1 MNKNSMRLLIALSF
15 LFALQHAAYGFISL
29 EDYTSPLTPIVAV
42 IAYLAAVTMSIFGHK
57 TLQIPT
63 WQAVINLIFSVAMP
77 VLVLSQFPIE
87 IADSSGSFDT
97 WFVGAIGTLMAI
109 TTIRGHAIL
118 GWIGLVVMWIEVIAW
133 GGPAVIVT
141 TGLIGALIYVGAADG
156 MGRGLRSLISQT
168 EVQLAK
174 AVDIATNTARKTSGR
189 AERERLIQSTL
200 LTGIPELERIVSSN
214 GNINDADRREI
225 ALLEARFRDEIQGNA
240 ILNDAVRFEAREARQ
255 RGVTVS
261 FVDGGGLDEADDSSR
276 EAIHQSIASAIRST
290 HSGSIVIRAPRGESY
305 QVSIIATRPEALGP
319 DLWLRLP

>member
-1 MNKNSMRLLIALSF
+1 MNKNAMRILVAVSY

-29 EDYTSPLTPIVAV
+29 EDYTSTVTPV
-42 IAYLAAVTMSIFGHK
+42 IAVVSYLLAVTFSIFGHK

-63 WQAVINLIFSVAMP
+63 WLALINLALSVALP

-97 WFVGAIGTLMAI
+97 WFVGALSTLLAI
-109 TTIRGHAIL
+109 TTIRGHAII
-118 GWIGLVVMWIEVIAW
+118 GWIGLVALWIEVIAW

-141 TGLIGALIYVGAADG
+141 TGLVGALIYVGAADG

-168 EVQLAK
+168 ETQLAK
-174 AVDIATNTARKTSGR
+174 AVEIATNTARKTAGR
-189 AERERLIQSTL
+189 AERERLIQTTL

-214 GNINDADRREI
+214 GNLTDADRREI
-225 ALLEARFRDEIQGNA
+225 SFLEARFRDEIQGNSL
-240 ILNDAVRFEAREARQ
+240 LNDAVRFEAREARQ
-255 RGVTVS
+255 RGVTVN
-261 FVDGGGLDEADDSSR
+261 FVDGGGLDVADESAR

-290 HSGSIVIRAPRGESY
+290 QAGSIVIRAPRGESY

>member
-1 MNKNSMRLLIALSF
+1 MNKNSMRLLVALSF

-29 EDYTSPLTPIVAV
+29 EDYTSTVTPIIAV
-42 IAYLAAVTMSIFGHK
+42 VAYLCAVTMSIFGHK
-57 TLQIPT
+57 TLQLPT
-63 WQAVINLIFSVAMP
+63 WQAVINLLVAIALP
-77 VLVLSQFPIE
+77 LLVLSQFPIE

-97 WFVGAIGTLMAI
+97 WFVGALSALLAI
-109 TTIRGHAIL
+109 TTIRGHAVI
-118 GWIGLVVMWIEVIAW
+118 GWIGLVVLWIEVIAW

-156 MGRGLRSLISQT
+156 MGRGLRSLVSQT

-174 AVDIATNTARKTSGR
+174 AVEIATNTARKTAGR

-200 LTGIPELERIVSSN
+200 LTGIPELERIVASN
-214 GNINDADRREI
+214 GQITEADRREI

-240 ILNDAVRFEAREARQ
+240 LLNDAVRFEAREARQ

-261 FVDGGGLDEADDSSR
+261 FVDGGGLDDADDSAR
-276 EAIHQSIASAIRST
+276 ESIHQSIASAIRST
-290 HSGSIVIRAPRGESY
+290 QAGNIVIRSPRGESY